1 MALEWG
7 MIGLVIAA
15 VLALQL
21 LVVLLRGALSRG
33 RDSFYA
39 AGAAGCLVTAFCE
52 TFCDKAFT
60 DTSVQTLTAIIVG
73 LGLSQT
79 RGRQAN

>member
-1 MALEWG
+1 VVAL
-7 MIGLVIAA
+7 V
-15 VLALQL
+15 
-21 LVVLLRGALSRG
+21 RGALSRG

-52 TFCDKAFT
+52 AFCDTGFT
-60 DTSVQTLTAIIVG
+60 DVTVQMIAAIVVG

-79 RGRQAN
+79 TGTRAT